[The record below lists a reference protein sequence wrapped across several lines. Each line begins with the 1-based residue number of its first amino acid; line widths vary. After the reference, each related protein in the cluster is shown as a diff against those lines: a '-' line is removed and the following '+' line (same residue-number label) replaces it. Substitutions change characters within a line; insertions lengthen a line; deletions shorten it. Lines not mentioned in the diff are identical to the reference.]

1 MLKYN
6 NAEHGAGDDFTTPR
20 LEDDE
25 SLSAW
30 GQLMRV
36 TTAATKAPRPR
47 GERRMHQRVIFSVP
61 LKLYHLMPGGIS
73 SARGISLDLS
83 ESGVAALVQMDL
95 MIGEAVEIDMQLPT
109 SSLCAVAIVR
119 YYTKTRSGF
128 EFVGLSP
135 QERSQISA
143 ALGKKA

>member
-1 MLKYN
+1 
-6 NAEHGAGDDFTTPR
+6 
-20 LEDDE
+20 
-25 SLSAW
+25 
-30 GQLMRV
+30 MRV

-47 GERRMHQRVIFSVP
+47 GERRMHPRVIFSVP

-83 ESGVAALVQMDL
+83 EGGVGALAPMNL
-95 MIGEAVEIDMQLPT
+95 MVGEAVEIDIQLPV

-119 YYTKTRSGF
+119 YYTRTRAGF